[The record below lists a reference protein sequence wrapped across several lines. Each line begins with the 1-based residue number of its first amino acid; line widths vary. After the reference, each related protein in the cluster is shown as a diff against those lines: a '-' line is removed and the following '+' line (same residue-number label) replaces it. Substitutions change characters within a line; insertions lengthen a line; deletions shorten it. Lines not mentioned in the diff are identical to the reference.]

1 MHERPTSVSPSIDPA
16 RVSAFRRRGWSA
28 SQVRESL
35 DMLDETGLRLLSIY
49 GDPRCAAY
57 VGGEWVIVIAGLTV
71 RAQELRR
78 VYAERPS
85 IALGDGC
92 PALGIV
98 TDGLLL
104 AATRGPLTPDRIE
117 AMAAKLA
124 PATWDGIDSPA
135 DARERIAQQVNV
147 LLDRGLLAESF
158 AHGGGFAWVL
168 TAKGTTL
175 ASRKI
180 RARWRAASVR

>member
-16 RVSAFRRRGWSA
+16 RVSAFRRRGWSE

-35 DMLDETGLRLLSIY
+35 DMLDETGLRLLAIY
-49 GDPRCAAY
+49 GDPRCAAH

-71 RAQELRR
+71 RAHELRR
-78 VYAERPS
+78 LYAERPS
-85 IALGDGC
+85 IALGHGC

-124 PATWDGIDSPA
+124 PA

-147 LLDRGLLAESF
+147 LLDRGLLTESF
-158 AHGGGFAWVL
+158 VHGGAIFWVL
-168 TAKGTTL
+168 TPKGASL
-175 ASRKI
+175 ASRKV
-180 RARWRAASVR
+180 RARWRAASVRE